1 MKRVKKQIDQLFQDL
16 PNSQRVNTVKENMLD
31 TVEDKYQDLLT
42 QGYGENEATN
52 KIISELGSVDEI
64 KKAIGMNDIA
74 KEYDLF
80 KQTYTHKIVLS
91 LIGFFIF
98 FITSLI
104 LFLFILE
111 SAEYKLIF
119 SISALLSFSAFIYST
134 VKFNQLASEEEKYR
148 KMLLTKSEEN
158 LQLIRYII
166 LAAAIFMVFVL
177 AGLGAPTGIVV
188 SMIPLFIGIYYYI
201 KLRKNRSF

>member
-42 QGYGENEATN
+42 QGYNENEASF
-52 KIISELGSVDEI
+52 KISSELGSVDEI
-64 KKAIGMNDIA
+64 KKAIGMDDIA

-111 SAEYKLIF
+111 SAGYKLIF

-134 VKFNQLASEEEKYR
+134 IKFFQLASEEEKYR

-166 LAAAIFMVFVL
+166 TAAAIFMMFVL
-177 AGLGAPTGIVV
+177 IGLEAPTGIVV

-201 KLRKNRSF
+201 KLRKSRDA